1 MKIKNIKAKQMT
13 YVFKKV
19 PTTESLMFLTF
30 KTNIDW
36 NPEGNHITI

>member
-1 MKIKNIKAKQMT
+1 MKIRNIKANKCPT
-13 YVFKKV
+13 SSKKV
-19 PTTESLMFLTF
+19 PTKETLMFLSF

>member
-1 MKIKNIKAKQMT
+1 MKVRNINAKQMT
-13 YVFKKV
+13 NVLKKV
-19 PTTESLMFLTF
+19 PTTETLMFLTF